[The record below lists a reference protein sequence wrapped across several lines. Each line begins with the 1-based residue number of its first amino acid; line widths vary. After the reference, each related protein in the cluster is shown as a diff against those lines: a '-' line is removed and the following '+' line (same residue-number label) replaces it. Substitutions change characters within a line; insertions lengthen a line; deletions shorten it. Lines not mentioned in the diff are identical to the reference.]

1 MISNSHLTRFTKT
14 IMVTNASAFAAT
26 QLFEDPVVHL
36 TCSRVLEYQ
45 KEAVIYSPVHPSAN
59 LYMIL
64 RGTVKVHRMGDDGR
78 EVIVDIYGVD
88 EFFGESALLNSHNR
102 SEGAVALEQNTR
114 VMSWTSSVVEDLMVE
129 RPRLG
134 VALLQMLAQRCIHCA
149 RRIESLA
156 TDSMEQ
162 RLARTLIHFSER
174 LGCVTEDGSFQI
186 MPLTHELISQYI
198 GTSRELVTRYM
209 NQFRRLGY
217 LRYSRKGI
225 VLYADAIRNSL
236 L

>member
-1 MISNSHLTRFTKT
+1 
-14 IMVTNASAFAAT
+14 MVTNASAFAAT
-26 QLFEDPVVHL
+26 QLFEDPVAHL

-64 RGTVKVHRMGDDGR
+64 RGTVKVHRMGNDGH
-78 EVIVDIYGVD
+78 EVIVDIYRAD
-88 EFFGESALLNSHNR
+88 EFFGESALLNSQAR

-114 VMSWTSSVVEDLMVE
+114 IMAWASSLVEDLMVE
-129 RPRLG
+129 RPRLS
-134 VALLQMLAQRCIHCA
+134 VALVQMLAQRCIHCA

-156 TDSMEQ
+156 TDSLEQ
-162 RLARTLIHFSER
+162 RVARTLIHFSQR
-174 LGCVTEDGSFQI
+174 FGRAMEDGSAQI
-186 MPLTHELISQYI
+186 MPLTHELISQYV

-209 NQFRRLGY
+209 NQFRRQGY
-217 LRYSRKGI
+217 LRYSRQGI
-225 VLYADAIRNSL
+225 VLYADAIRKSL